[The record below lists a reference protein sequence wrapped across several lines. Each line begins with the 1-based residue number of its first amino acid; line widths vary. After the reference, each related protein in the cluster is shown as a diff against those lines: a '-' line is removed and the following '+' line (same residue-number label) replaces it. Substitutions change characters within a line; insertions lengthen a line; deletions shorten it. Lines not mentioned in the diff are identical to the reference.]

1 VVGDIVECMG
11 WSSSQVLGGMERP
24 FCVDFIRKSIF
35 TDGKMMEVGMLTP
48 EFLCSISM
56 ELI

>member
-1 VVGDIVECMG
+1 MECMG